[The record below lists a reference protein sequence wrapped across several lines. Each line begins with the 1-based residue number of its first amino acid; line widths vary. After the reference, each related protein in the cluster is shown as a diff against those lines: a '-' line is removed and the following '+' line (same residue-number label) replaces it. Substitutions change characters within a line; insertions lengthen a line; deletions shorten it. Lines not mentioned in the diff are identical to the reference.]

1 MAYTCEHMRPWKVSL
16 LNAHSDQEQVQ
27 FQYAKVFLEY
37 MSTLAFALTYTV

>member
-1 MAYTCEHMRPWKVSL
+1 MAYTCEHMRPVRAILVHAQL
-16 LNAHSDQEQVQ
+16 LHSQVQ